1 MLHWQLFHD
10 VVKVLG
16 TLITEWEP
24 GRELLESLLEDKVLE
39 IHRISDAPNVPSYV
53 SIVLEVL
60 LR

>member
-10 VVKVLG
+10 VGKVLG

-39 IHRISDAPNVPSYV
+39 IHCISDAPNVPSYV
-53 SIVLEVL
+53 SSVIEVL
-60 LR
+60 IR